1 MSNVQK
7 LGIITCIPKPNKP
20 KVFLKNWR
28 PITLLN
34 CTYKIASGCI
44 ANRIKTVLDKIIN
57 KDQTGFI
64 KGRYIG
70 ENTRLIYDIMFYTEL
85 NDIPGLLLII
95 DFEKAFDSISWSFIH
110 KTLDIFNFKTSIKN
124 WIKTL
129 YNNSRSSV
137 IQNGFLSE
145 SFKLERGCRQGDPL
159 SPYIFI
165 LCVEILGIIVRNSP
179 NIKGVNIDGEEYL
192 ISQYADD
199 TSFTLDGSPESL
211 HNTLTVLDYYAQ
223 VSGLKINYTK
233 SKAIWIGSKKHS
245 KDVFHHSRW
254 KLEWGDE
261 QFTLLGINFSVNLES
276 IIELNYESKII
287 EIEKLMKIW
296 SIRKLTILG
305 RITVLKS
312 LVIPKLTH
320 LFIALP
326 NPSQTLLKYLNTVFF
341 KFIWHC
347 GTEKLARS
355 LITQNYKDGGV
366 KMINVNNYITA
377 LKNAWIRRMFTNNP
391 KWTNLFKS
399 ITGISTM
406 DLIIHGDYFII
417 SKLERIVNKFWRDT
431 LYSWAQI
438 QQKQHPQNV
447 DDILGVNIWYN
458 SKICIDRKPFLYK
471 KYLKIGIIFIGDLL
485 NEQGDFHNYE
495 EFIAKYHIST
505 NFLQYASLINAT
517 KSFIHNLN
525 NLTDEIFTSLKNPIF
540 PFKLGIFFIDQ
551 SGCKRMYELLNTQTI
566 TPKAQLKYA
575 NEGFLY
581 DTREWEMFYTIPFHS
596 VKDASLVWFQYRIL
610 HRILATNKFLHMIHY
625 IDSDICSF
633 CNTYPETLQ
642 HLFFKCDNVYNLWK
656 EVKSWILSKTGIQI
670 NFSKDIVMFGMVNN
684 KNSTFINWL
693 TINIKY
699 YIYNMKIQKKMLN
712 INSVKNMLKNKFY
725 IEKYILFKNCSY
737 EIFNN
742 QWTPWLDLFI

>member
-1 MSNVQK
+1 M
-7 LGIITCIPKPNKP
+7 
-20 KVFLKNWR
+20 
-28 PITLLN
+28 
-34 CTYKIASGCI
+34 
-44 ANRIKTVLDKIIN
+44 
-57 KDQTGFI
+57 
-64 KGRYIG
+64 
-70 ENTRLIYDIMFYTEL
+70 
-85 NDIPGLLLII
+85 
-95 DFEKAFDSISWSFIH
+95 
-110 KTLDIFNFKTSIKN
+110 
-124 WIKTL
+124 
-129 YNNSRSSV
+129 
-137 IQNGFLSE
+137 
-145 SFKLERGCRQGDPL
+145 
-159 SPYIFI
+159 
-165 LCVEILGIIVRNSP
+165 
-179 NIKGVNIDGEEYL
+179 
-192 ISQYADD
+192 
-199 TSFTLDGSPESL
+199 
-211 HNTLTVLDYYAQ
+211 
-223 VSGLKINYTK
+223 
-233 SKAIWIGSKKHS
+233 
-245 KDVFHHSRW
+245 
-254 KLEWGDE
+254 
-261 QFTLLGINFSVNLES
+261 GINFSVNLES

-305 RITVLKS
+305 RITVLKG

-540 PFKLGIFFIDQ
+540 PFKLGIFFKDQ

-670 NFSKDIVMFGMVNN
+670 NFSKDIVMFGMANN